1 MGKYDKENAFLPIKE
16 VFITIIRLQRSTIM
30 LTMPRMIAVVFN
42 VSLYCVDGGGGG
54 TGGDEGYSRVSPIRR
69 TP

>member
-1 MGKYDKENAFLPIKE
+1 
-16 VFITIIRLQRSTIM
+16 M

-42 VSLYCVDGGGGG
+42 VSLYCGDGGGGGG